1 MKNEDYDNPRLS
13 RSLIA
18 MGKALGIGV
27 IDKQVA
33 ILEGKFK
40 SAVLKT
46 VYAGIHGKP
55 VDDPELQAF
64 FKFKCW
70 L

>member
-1 MKNEDYDNPRLS
+1 MKSENYDAPHLCT
-13 RSLIA
+13 SLIA

-27 IDKQVA
+27 LDKQVG
-33 ILEGKFK
+33 ILESKFK
-40 SAVLKT
+40 TGLLKK
-46 VYAGIHGKP
+46 VYSGVHGKP
-55 VDDPELQAF
+55 VDDPELQEF